1 MSEVRVMRVP
11 MDRFDNDEY
20 IANRIAVACR
30 LMEAAR
36 REIPKPNLHNDLH
49 QPLTGSILFCLA
61 FT

>member
-1 MSEVRVMRVP
+1 

-20 IANRIAVACR
+20 IAKRIAVACR